1 MPGRE
6 IKGVSLKGLPS
17 IKPEHM
23 AEFGAYVKVKRQE
36 LGFTNVQLAKLSNYD
51 WHTINA
57 LEFGRYNPTR
67 KGVLRLAKALKVEL
81 NEIAPEEFRDDS
93 FNKWV
98 KDNEEKEKNNEA

>member
-17 IKPEHM
+17 IEPEHM
-23 AEFGAYVKVKRQE
+23 AELGAFVKKRREE
-36 LGFTNVQLAKLSNYD
+36 LGFTNVQLGRLANYD

-67 KGVLRLAKALKVEL
+67 KGILRLAKALKVEL
-81 NEIAPEEFRDDS
+81 DELAPEEYRNES
-93 FNKWV
+93 FNNWLQK
-98 KDNEEKEKNNEA
+98 EKESHKNVA